1 MNEFKAFQSIQ
12 IAGLL
17 FCNLNLIVKTPINEK
32 KRKKTEK
39 CDFISFFTVHFMYK
53 KNPRKQYK
61 IKPKVYHIHTYI
73 KPDRLK

>member
-32 KRKKTEK
+32 KEKRQKNVISYLFLLYILCTRKILESNTK
-39 CDFISFFTVHFMYK
+39 
-53 KNPRKQYK
+53 
-61 IKPKVYHIHTYI
+61 
-73 KPDRLK
+73 